1 MLSKRVNS
9 TSQWTQTDSRPAWCY
24 DVSSDM
30 REEEERER
38 DSLEEYLDAEQAEL
52 EDAAS
57 FRQQRCF
64 EREDRRFEEQLSNQR
79 AVVAERSFNQRTVV
93 AERSSNQR
101 TVVAERSSNQ
111 RAVVAERSSNQ
122 RAVVAERSSNQRAVA
137 RCPSNENI
145 RPIYRSNLERRM
157 LPAQPTIRRPMS
169 LDREPSRA
177 TQSRIPRARSASETS
192 QVSRD
197 ETRSERSVAHSNRR
211 PLRSPNRMHV
221 HFECTPPA
229 VAEEQDG
236 DEESDEVFLAS
247 GSPTTPETWRDR
259 NVAPKSLVLR
269 TQSEQMHR
277 VVRETKQRVAGNVVP
292 SRKYV
297 NTSNNG
303 SISATHK
310 NESSNHAMSNG
321 RSNTSPKHDF
331 PSPYSYEQLMI
342 SANSEQKTPDSGYL
356 SPQESRSSPNERDRS
371 TPARNPHQ
379 RTRSMSVESGVR
391 ATGLPRRTASS
402 TNQLQAYWSQMTP
415 KRSSGNNGH
424 VREKHLSGVTT
435 PSGRRTTSS
444 PSGRSE
450 GPRTATVPV
459 KDVNGQRPTQSDWSP
474 RCSIRSASVPP
485 TEPFLTEGCDG
496 GGAGDVIDTMQP
508 IDVRLSESFFENEQD
523 AAGHWL
529 CTGEGLLSP
538 AELGLWPHSETN
550 ASPSSHPENEKHPD
564 ELPSAT
570 DSIGRNSDY
579 ISSLMQRELDRSCTP
594 TEPKKYFDLAPTY
607 KKWLYDYSR
616 TDSLSGA
623 TSARRRDVSERP
635 VKSASRLPHRI
646 ATYRR
651 MAAHSEKTAV
661 H

>member
-1 MLSKRVNS
+1 MSKRVNS

-24 DVSSDM
+24 DVSRDM

-38 DSLEEYLDAEQAEL
+38 DSLEEYLEAEQAEL

-57 FRQQRCF
+57 LRQQRCF
-64 EREDRRFEEQLSNQR
+64 EREDRRFAEHVSNQR
-79 AVVAERSFNQRTVV
+79 AVVAERS
-93 AERSSNQR
+93 SNQR
-101 TVVAERSSNQ
+101 T
-111 RAVVAERSSNQ
+111 VVAERSSNQ

-145 RPIYRSNLERRM
+145 RPIYRSNVERRM

-169 LDREPSRA
+169 LDRQPSRA
-177 TQSRIPRARSASETS
+177 TQSRMPRARSASETS
-192 QVSRD
+192 QVSRG
-197 ETRSERSVAHSNRR
+197 ETRSERSVTPRNSR

-221 HFECTPPA
+221 HFECTPA

-259 NVAPKSLVLR
+259 TLAPKCLALR
-269 TQSEQMHR
+269 TQSVQMHR
-277 VVRETKQRVAGNVVP
+277 VARETKQCVTGKVVP
-292 SRKYV
+292 SRKYI

-303 SISATHK
+303 SISAKHH
-310 NESSNHAMSNG
+310 NESSNG
-321 RSNTSPKHDF
+321 RSNTSPKHNDF
-331 PSPYSYEQLMI
+331 PSPYAYDQLMT

-356 SPQESRSSPNERDRS
+356 SPQESRSSPNERVRS
-371 TPARNPHQ
+371 TSARNPQQ

-415 KRSSGNNGH
+415 TRSSGNNGH

-435 PSGRRTTSS
+435 PSGRRTTLS

-474 RCSIRSASVPP
+474 RCSIRSASEPP
-485 TEPFLTEGCDG
+485 TEPFLTEGCDD
-496 GGAGDVIDTMQP
+496 GGAGDIIDTMQP

-550 ASPSSHPENEKHPD
+550 ASPSSHPENDKHPD
-564 ELPSAT
+564 EPPSAT